1 MFIKKYAVIE
11 NFYDREYKFL
21 HETLLKRYDEL
32 SEAIH
37 SYRIKEIKVRLFPKN
52 TESYTAATQEL
63 EATRMQIWTCKL
75 NYKVALKQEQKYY
88 TENSEHFVACKGYV
102 NPNQDNCTVDE
113 VIERI
118 IAREF

>member
-1 MFIKKYAVIE
+1 MFKKQAIIE

-37 SYRIKEIKVRLFPKN
+37 AYHIKEIKGRLFPEN
-52 TESYTAATQEL
+52 TESYTIAIQEL
-63 EATRMQIWTCKL
+63 KDARMQIWSCKL
-75 NYKVALKQEQKYY
+75 NYKIALEQEQKYY
-88 TENSEHFVACKGYV
+88 TENYEHFVACRGYID
-102 NPNQDNCTVDE
+102 PNQNNCTIDE

>member
-1 MFIKKYAVIE
+1 MFKKYPVIE
-11 NFYDREYKFL
+11 NAYDREYKFL

-37 SYRIKEIKVRLFPKN
+37 TYRVKEIKVRLFPEN
-52 TESYTAATQEL
+52 TESYTIAVQDL
-63 EATRMQIWTCKL
+63 EEVRMQIWTCKL
-75 NYKVALKQEQKYY
+75 NYKVALEQEQKYY
-88 TENSEHFVACKGYV
+88 TKNYEHFVACREYID
-102 NPNQDNCTVDE
+102 PNNNCAVDE